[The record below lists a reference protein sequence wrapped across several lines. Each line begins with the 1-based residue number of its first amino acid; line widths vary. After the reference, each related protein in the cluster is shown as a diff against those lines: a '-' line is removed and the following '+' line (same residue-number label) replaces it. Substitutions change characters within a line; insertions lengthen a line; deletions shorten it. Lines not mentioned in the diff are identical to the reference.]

1 MAIFVIFVDVCL
13 LFDLLVIGS
22 RMLVFGFY
30 ELDKVL
36 YTKVKG
42 ALIAD
47 GRFSE

>member
-30 ELDKVL
+30 ELDKV
-36 YTKVKG
+36 YKG
-42 ALIAD
+42 E
-47 GRFSE
+47 GSHHN